1 MADIK
6 LFRIASGDVAE
17 VAGSAIALEK
27 SLQTMIE
34 QHLDTFLG
42 VRFLASELSTG
53 LAHGGRMDTLGID
66 ENGCPVIIEYK
77 RAANEN
83 VINQGLFYL
92 DWLMDHRK
100 DFEWLVMEKLGK
112 EAATSVEWSAPR
124 LICIAGDFTRYDEH
138 AVKQMNRSIELIRYR
153 RYGDELLLFDLVH
166 QVSIQSP
173 AAADLGAA
181 TTKLS
186 GKRYKTVSEY
196 LAEAEPRLVDLFEAL
211 KASLLALGD
220 DVQMKVLRYYFAFKR
235 IKNFACIEIRP
246 QKGAV
251 LVYIKV
257 DPDTIQLHN
266 GFTRDVRHVGH
277 FGTGDL
283 EITIGGPDDIERAM
297 PLIQKSYEAS

>member
-1 MADIK
+1 
-6 LFRIASGDVAE
+6 VVE
-17 VAGSAIALEK
+17 VPGSAVALEK

-34 QHLDTFLG
+34 QHLETFLG

-53 LAHGGRMDTLGID
+53 VAHGGRMDTLGID

-83 VINQGLFYL
+83 VISQGLFYL
-92 DWLMDHRK
+92 DWLMDHRR

-112 EAATSVEWSAPR
+112 EAAKSVEWSAPR

-166 QVSIQSP
+166 QISVQTP
-173 AAADLGAA
+173 AAAEVGPV

-196 LAEAEPRLVDLFEAL
+196 LAEAEPALADLFEAL

-220 DVQMKVLRYYFAFKR
+220 DVQMKVLQYYFAFKR
-235 IKNFACIEIRP
+235 IKNFACIELRP
-246 QKGAV
+246 QRGAMLIYV
-251 LVYIKV
+251 KV
-257 DPDTIQLHN
+257 DPDTVECQN
-266 GFTRDVRHVGH
+266 GFTRDVRGIGH

-283 EITIGGPDDIERAM
+283 EITIGGLDDVERAM
-297 PLIQKSYEAS
+297 PLIRKSYEAS